1 MLHFSRLLSAVSEFL
16 KDVCH
21 LIRKLFQYDQK
32 KFALDNK
39 YRIQQHSIKLN
50 SVTDL

>member
-21 LIRKLFQYDQK
+21 LIRNLFSMIK
-32 KFALDNK
+32 KIDLDNK